1 MLVSD
6 LLTKMSNRMFE
17 YDAFTNAQLIDFIND
32 SIDQL
37 ANVLIEL
44 DDALLTNSVT
54 LTGATNKPTGFVRP
68 VPKNGYPVSI
78 TSTQLI
84 PYTVA
89 SVTMKYAFTPTHIA
103 NVNDTIPYPDYL
115 CGILATTAVMICQNK
130 FLYDLSQD
138 IATLNTIKAELARAR
153 GGSNA

>member
-17 YDAFTNAQLIDFIND
+17 YDAFTNAQLIDFVND

-68 VPKNGYPVSI
+68 VPKNGYPVAI
-78 TSTQLI
+78 TSTQLV
-84 PYTVA
+84 PYTAA
-89 SVTMKYAFTPTHIA
+89 SVTMKYAFTPSHIA

-130 FLYDLSQD
+130 FLYDLTQD
-138 IATLNTIKAELARAR
+138 INAKNQVIAELAKAR
-153 GGSNA
+153 GGNSA